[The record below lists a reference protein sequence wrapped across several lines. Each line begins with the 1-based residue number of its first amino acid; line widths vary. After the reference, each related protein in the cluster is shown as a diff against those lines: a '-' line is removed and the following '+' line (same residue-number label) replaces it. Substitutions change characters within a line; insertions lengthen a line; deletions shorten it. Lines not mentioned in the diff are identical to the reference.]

1 VRYPPAVVSPPAHAV
16 RRLKESGEHPV
27 WLVQRPGEAPRT
39 LKTWSVT
46 PAMCVKLALGI
57 AQPQRQIA
65 GARRLERAG
74 LRTPAI
80 PGGWRFAR
88 RERRVVEM
96 ELAFVEGLSALEAI
110 GDRTLAGPY
119 RRAASA
125 AVGEV
130 VAGMVEAGLF
140 NRDMKLANLILADR
154 GEKTDVWQID
164 TVGVR
169 TTRRRVK
176 ETARMLERL
185 GVQLSIMGP
194 RPDPAVWVPAFRH
207 ALRGLDIEDRREVV
221 RRLQAHRRR

>member
-1 VRYPPAVVSPPAHAV
+1 M
-16 RRLKESGEHPV
+16 

-46 PAMCVKLALGI
+46 PTMCLKLMLGI

-65 GARRLERAG
+65 GARRLARAG

-80 PGGWRFAR
+80 PDGWRFAR
-88 RERRVVEM
+88 RGRPVVEM

-110 GDRTLAGPY
+110 RDRTLDGPY

-130 VAGMVEAGLF
+130 VAEMIEAGIF
-140 NRDMKLANLILADR
+140 NRDMKLANLILGDR
-154 GEKTDVWQID
+154 DGQTEVWQID

-169 TTRRRVK
+169 RIRRRVK
-176 ETARMLERL
+176 EAARMLERL
-185 GVQLSIMGP
+185 ALELAIIRP
-194 RPDPAVWVPAFRH
+194 RPDPAVWVPALRH
-207 ALRGLDIEDRREVV
+207 ALRGLDLDDRREVV
-221 RRLQAHRRR
+221 RRLKAHRRQ

>member
-1 VRYPPAVVSPPAHAV
+1 MVSTPAHAV
-16 RRLKESGEHPV
+16 RQLKESGEHPV

-46 PAMCVKLALGI
+46 PTMCLKLVLGI

-80 PGGWRFAR
+80 PAGWRFAR
-88 RERRVVEM
+88 RGRPVVEM

-110 GDRTLAGPY
+110 RDRTLDGPY

-130 VAGMVEAGLF
+130 VAEMIEAGIF
-140 NRDMKLANLILADR
+140 NRDMKLANLILCDGGQAT
-154 GEKTDVWQID
+154 EVWQID

-169 TTRRRVK
+169 STRRRVK

-185 GVQLSIMGP
+185 GVQLALIGS
-194 RPDPAVWVPAFRH
+194 RLDSAVWVPAVRH
-207 ALRGLDIEDRREVV
+207 ALRGLDLDDRREVV
-221 RRLQAHRRR
+221 RRLKAHRRQ

>member
-1 VRYPPAVVSPPAHAV
+1 M
-16 RRLKESGEHPV
+16 

-39 LKTWSVT
+39 LKIWSVT
-46 PAMCVKLALGI
+46 PGMCLKLALGI

-80 PGGWRFAR
+80 PDGWRFAR
-88 RERRVVEM
+88 RGRPIVEM
-96 ELAFVEGLSALEAI
+96 ELAFVQGPSALEAI
-110 GDRTLAGPY
+110 RDRTLAGPY

-130 VAGMVEAGLF
+130 VADMVKAGIF
-140 NRDMKLANLILADR
+140 NRDMKLANLILAAS
-154 GEKTDVWQID
+154 GEQTEVWQID

-169 TTRRRVK
+169 PTRRRVK

-185 GVQLSIMGP
+185 GVQLPVMGS
-194 RPDPAVWVPAFRH
+194 RPDPAVWVPALRH
-207 ALRGLDIEDRREVV
+207 ALRGLDLENRREVV
-221 RRLQAHRRR
+221 RRLKAHRRR